1 MAFDNGLAEPG
12 GLDLWTIVVTLAPPH
27 SVGFAVAGNAPADV
41 RQWITVDLAG
51 FPGIDRRGYVVATE
65 PVDRSWRGIE
75 LANQAREIILTELR
89 RLRHLP
95 PDEALGRAFAA
106 ANGIVYGKNRDVASA
121 GDAEDARE
129 PAMVGVMALVFE
141 DQFATIAFVPPGQLM
156 LVEDGLTYT
165 VPDFDSWFPGYQQ
178 VGSAAIQAEPLGYA
192 SWTAPLMA
200 QTEVRAG
207 DSIILCSASTGR
219 AYIEDVVDS
228 GRSIDDLTWFH
239 HRDPDAVLDAF
250 REVVIFAELPSAAA
264 AVVSFPPLPNSA
276 QIQTAGDV
284 ARRAKDSWRHGR
296 AAARQLRPARAS
308 AVAAIPRDADAV
320 AALDR
325 PASGSRHQPPVNR
338 AIQRLQGV
346 LEPSSGKGGSWRKP
360 TPASEFGVPG
370 AHGVDIFRGQS
381 HYMGDPN
388 WRHNL
393 PRLPIIGSAWIWPL
407 FALIVAGVVLGAL
420 WVREEYLLADIDE
433 TDAITSIDE
442 RIVDARDASDD
453 DASATELAA
462 AQAEIDLAREAGVP
476 DETLDQRQQVVT
488 ELLDNAT
495 NVIRMSDI
503 QRIGSLPEEFGEARV
518 QGVYTPAGVFFVAGS
533 LYQYRPD
540 PEGGSPELVTIL
552 SRGEAID
559 GATVGNLW
567 GLAFDA
573 RGLYV
578 TDGVTTFML
587 PVESQEWRAVRLG
600 RINNQP
606 WSPGPIAAFDG
617 SIYLLQ
623 AQYRQIYR
631 FAIDTSEDE
640 ATPSDWLLTGA
651 RDRIESATDLVI
663 ERSIYVLLDDGTI
676 QEMYLGDLASD
687 IQPPYI
693 DQDTAVAL
701 VGRSGSGYVYEAV
714 ETESGDGGRIV
725 AFDLEGQNAAQLRL
739 PMGFST
745 GDANVLEPFDGIQDV
760 IVDESTGT
768 LYIINGDG
776 IWTARFS
783 LPELP
788 AELTPDATPMP

>member
-1 MAFDNGLAEPG
+1 M
-12 GLDLWTIVVTLAPPH
+12 TLAPPH
-27 SVGFAVAGNAPADV
+27 SVGFAVAGGSPADA

-51 FPGIDRRGYVVATE
+51 FPGVDRRGYVVATE

-75 LANQAREIILTELR
+75 LANQSREIILTELR

-106 ANGIVYGKNRDVASA
+106 ANGVVYGKNRDVASA

-129 PAMVGVMALVFE
+129 PALIGVMALVFE
-141 DQFATIAFVPPGQLM
+141 DQFATIAYVPPGQLM
-156 LVEDGLTYT
+156 LVEDGLTYS
-165 VPDFDSWFPGYQQ
+165 VPDFDSWFPEYQQ
-178 VGSAAIQAEPLGYA
+178 AGSAANQAEPLGYA

-207 DSIILCSASTGR
+207 DTIIFCTAATGR
-219 AYIEDVVDS
+219 AYIEDVVQS
-228 GRSIDDLTWFH
+228 GRTIDDLTWFH

-250 REVVIFAELPSAAA
+250 REVVIVTELPSAAA

-276 QIQTAGDV
+276 QIQTVGDV
-284 ARRAKDSWRHGR
+284 VRRGRDSWRHGR
-296 AAARQLRPARAS
+296 AAARQLKPVRKPT
-308 AVAAIPRDADAV
+308 VAATITESE
-320 AALDR
+320 ALVPEGAPVFSAR
-325 PASGSRHQPPVNR
+325 RRPPVDR
-338 AIQRLQGV
+338 AIQRLQGA
-346 LEPSSGKGGSWRKP
+346 LEPAPGKGVGWRKP
-360 TPASEFGVPG
+360 TPAAEFGVPG
-370 AHGVDIFRGQS
+370 AHGVDIYRGQS

-393 PRLPIIGSAWIWPL
+393 PRLPIIGSAWIWPVL
-407 FALIVAGVVLGAL
+407 VMIVVGAVLGAL
-420 WVREEYLLADIDE
+420 WIREEYLLTEIDE
-433 TDAITSIDE
+433 TGAITSIDQ
-442 RIVDARDASDD
+442 RIVEARDATDNEEI
-453 DASATELAA
+453 ATELAA
-462 AQAEIDLAREAGVP
+462 AQAEIDQALEVGVP
-476 DETLDQRQQVVT
+476 DDALDQRQQVVT
-488 ELLDNAT
+488 ELLDDAT
-495 NVIRMSDI
+495 NVIRMSDV

-540 PEGGSPELVTIL
+540 PQGGSPELVTIL
-552 SRGEAID
+552 SEGEAIA

-578 TDGVTTFML
+578 TDGMTTFML
-587 PVESQEWRAVRLG
+587 PVESQEWRAIRLG

-606 WSPGPIAAFDG
+606 WAPGPIAAFDG

-631 FAIDTSEDE
+631 FAIDTSEAE

-651 RDRIESATDLVI
+651 RDNVESATDLVI
-663 ERSIYVLLDDGTI
+663 ERSIYVLLDNGTI
-676 QEMYLGDLASD
+676 QEMYLGDLNSE
-687 IQPPYI
+687 IEPPYV

-701 VGRSGSGYVYEAV
+701 VGRSGSGYLYKAV
-714 ETESGDGGRIV
+714 ESGWGDGGRIV

-739 PMGFST
+739 PIGFST

-768 LYIINGDG
+768 LYIINVDG

-788 AELTPDATPMP
+788 EDRTPDATPVP